1 MEQDKQVQDN
11 LIEGIK
17 RGDSKA
23 LESLFNFYKDKVY
36 NTAISYVQNQ
46 QDAEE
51 ITQDVF
57 VEVFNS
63 AGKFKGES
71 GLSTWIYR
79 ITVNK
84 SLDFIRYTKRK
95 KRFASVTSIFSS
107 DTGEQKIDMPD
118 FIHPGIET
126 DLKEQSKYLFK
137 AIDKLPE
144 NQKTAF
150 ILSKIENLSY
160 SEISEVMK
168 TSVSSVESL
177 LFRSKQNL
185 KKYLSG
191 YFDELK

>member
-1 MEQDKQVQDN
+1 MEQDKF
-11 LIEGIK
+11 IEELK

-23 LESLFNFYKDKVY
+23 LEHLFNYFRDKVF
-36 NTAISYVQNQ
+36 NTAISYVQNR

-63 AGKFKGES
+63 AGKFKGDS

-95 KRFASVTSIFSS
+95 KRFAAITSIFSS
-107 DTGEQKIDMPD
+107 ETGEQKIDTPD

-126 DLKEQSKYLFK
+126 ELKERSKYLFK

-160 SEISEVMK
+160 GEISEVMK

-177 LFRSKQNL
+177 LFRAKQNL
-185 KKYLSG
+185 KKYLSS
-191 YFDELK
+191 YFDELQ